1 MNDEEKTVRARV
13 GAWLGAALSALG
25 VLGVIALAVSDHRH
39 RAVMLM
45 VAVLVGMGALR
56 LWTPGR
62 PWFAS
67 RARLMDVAV
76 YVILAAIIW
85 WFAPYVSTAR
95 GALNPRKWPLGG
107 GNTLT
112 TALSSSREFCRIY
125 PESWPPLQDFA
136 KFGHAMRD
144 PSSLLSR

>member
-1 MNDEEKTVRARV
+1 MNNEEKTVRARV
-13 GAWLGAALSALG
+13 GAWLGAALSG

-85 WFAPYVSTAR
+85 WFSPYVSTLAVR
-95 GALNPRKWPLGG
+95 
-107 GNTLT
+107 
-112 TALSSSREFCRIY
+112 
-125 PESWPPLQDFA
+125 
-136 KFGHAMRD
+136 
-144 PSSLLSR
+144 

>member
-1 MNDEEKTVRARV
+1 MHNEEKNARARV

-39 RAVMLM
+39 RAVLLM

-76 YVILAAIIW
+76 YVVGSDERNISSVIFAASI
-85 WFAPYVSTAR
+85 P
-95 GALNPRKWPLGG
+95 NPGYRFK
-107 GNTLT
+107 N
-112 TALSSSREFCRIY
+112 S
-125 PESWPPLQDFA
+125 
-136 KFGHAMRD
+136 
-144 PSSLLSR
+144 

>member
-39 RAVMLM
+39 RAVLLM
-45 VAVLVGMGALR
+45 VAVLVGMAALR

-85 WFAPYVSTAR
+85 WFAPYVSTLAVR
-95 GALNPRKWPLGG
+95 
-107 GNTLT
+107 
-112 TALSSSREFCRIY
+112 
-125 PESWPPLQDFA
+125 
-136 KFGHAMRD
+136 
-144 PSSLLSR
+144 

>member
-1 MNDEEKTVRARV
+1 MNEEEKTARARV
-13 GAWLGAALSALG
+13 GAWLGAALSVLG

-39 RAVMLM
+39 RAVLLM

-85 WFAPYVSTAR
+85 WFAPYVSTLAVR
-95 GALNPRKWPLGG
+95 
-107 GNTLT
+107 
-112 TALSSSREFCRIY
+112 
-125 PESWPPLQDFA
+125 
-136 KFGHAMRD
+136 
-144 PSSLLSR
+144 